1 MPTLV
6 RIQPRPIEL
15 RSAGARENR
24 GLFFAADPSPR
35 PISVPAGA
43 IIARLGVARF
53 RSGPQLAD
61 VHGESIGAVGLPN
74 SRRGNIMALWAIL
87 ISNFIT
93 IIMAIFGFAS
103 EVTTTTV
110 GGGGTTT
117 GIL

>member
-1 MPTLV
+1 
-6 RIQPRPIEL
+6 
-15 RSAGARENR
+15 
-24 GLFFAADPSPR
+24 
-35 PISVPAGA
+35 
-43 IIARLGVARF
+43 
-53 RSGPQLAD
+53 
-61 VHGESIGAVGLPN
+61 
-74 SRRGNIMALWAIL
+74 MALWAIL